1 MEVARSGYQDIVV
14 RSDNMSKKDD
24 SNSVIPA
31 TITIFSDANSAR
43 VAQRVKRKEENPF
56 WRLVC
61 WLIMSIAETLF
72 EK

>member
-24 SNSVIPA
+24 SNSVISA

-43 VAQRVKRKEENPF
+43 VAQRRKGRKKTPSGG
-56 WRLVC
+56 WYV
-61 WLIMSIAETLF
+61 S
-72 EK
+72 

>member
-24 SNSVIPA
+24 SNSVISA

-43 VAQRVKRKEENPF
+43 VTQR
-56 WRLVC
+56 
-61 WLIMSIAETLF
+61 
-72 EK
+72 

>member
-43 VAQRVKRKEENPF
+43 VAQR
-56 WRLVC
+56 
-61 WLIMSIAETLF
+61 
-72 EK
+72 